1 MDSEVGRGEAQGKE
15 SLEREIVVEEEVDRG
30 SGLDKPIERQ
40 PQVSRSFS
48 PLSLSTVILSV
59 SLTRN
64 QAS

>member
-40 PQVSRSFS
+40 AQVSRSFS
-48 PLSLSTVILSV
+48 ALSPSTVILSV